1 MPCNYTIYRDKRL
14 VVTTASEVLT
24 FAEAMAHEDKIYS
37 DPDFDPT
44 FVHLIDATG
53 ITQVDLTASE
63 ISTLA
68 RRVRFSPK
76 ARKALVVSTVLV
88 FGLARMYETYLQLS
102 GKSEFVSVF
111 KERREALTW
120 LGITGDVEGSPR

>member
-1 MPCNYTIYRDKRL
+1 MPCNYTIYKDKGL
-14 VVTTASEVLT
+14 VVSTASGVFT
-24 FAEAMAHEDKIYS
+24 FAEAMAHEDKIYD

-76 ARKALVVSTVLV
+76 ARKALVVNTVLL
-88 FGLARMYETYLQLS
+88 FGLARMFETYLQLA
-102 GKSEFVSVF
+102 GTSEFVSVF
-111 KERREALTW
+111 KERKEALAW
-120 LGITGDVEGSPR
+120 LGIVGEL

>member
-1 MPCNYTIYRDKRL
+1 MPCNYTIYRHEGL
-14 VVTTASEVLT
+14 VVTTASEVFT

-53 ITQVDLTASE
+53 ITRTEITASE

-68 RRVRFSPK
+68 RRTGFSPK
-76 ARKALVVSTVLV
+76 SRKALVVNSALL
-88 FGLARMYETYLQLS
+88 FGLARMFETYLQLS
-102 GKSEFVSVF
+102 GASESVSVF
-111 KERREALTW
+111 KERGDALRW
-120 LGITGDVEGSPR
+120 LGITDDV